1 MVWPQR
7 SAGQAECFAGVPAA
21 RRRSFN
27 LIVPAFPDSGAQ
39 ACGSPLGAGAMGH
52 GGSQKGALGSPATQ
66 PCRAPPEAPG
76 TPPPD
81 ISLGPNGP
89 APSETI
95 PFTLEAITFTSQGI
109 TYRTERTTLTA
120 RRITGVQTSP
130 PPELPEPDQAER
142 SIAAKVFELL
152 TALDPDSRLRKAP
165 PIKVFLLRFRQNC
178 SRSEIARI
186 CRCGKSLV
194 ALRLATIQQRL
205 PWKPQQLRQ
214 LSAYV
219 EAMQD
224 AVSDSRARSIYRK
237 GAIYGGQGGDEES
250 S

>member
-1 MVWPQR
+1 MVWPRR

-27 LIVPAFPDSGAQ
+27 LIVPALPDSRAQ
-39 ACGSPLGAGAMGH
+39 ACGPPLGAGATGH
-52 GGSQKGALGSPATQ
+52 GGSQKGALGSPAAQ

-89 APSETI
+89 ASSETI

-120 RRITGVQTSP
+120 RRVTPAQATSS
-130 PPELPEPDQAER
+130 PEPPEPDQEER

-152 TALDPDSRLRKAP
+152 TALDPDERLRKAP
-165 PIKVFLLRFRQNC
+165 PIKVFNLYYRQ
-178 SRSEIARI
+178 RLEPAEVARI
-186 CRCGKSLV
+186 CKCHRSLIFD
-194 ALRLATIQQRL
+194 RLAAIQNKL
-205 PWKPQQLRQ
+205 PWTPQQLQ
-214 LSAYV
+214 DLSPQV
-219 EAMQD
+219 EAMQH
-224 AVSDSRARSIYRK
+224 ALSDSRAKDIHRK
-237 GAIYGGQGGDEES
+237 SAVYGDES
-250 S
+250 DDGQSD